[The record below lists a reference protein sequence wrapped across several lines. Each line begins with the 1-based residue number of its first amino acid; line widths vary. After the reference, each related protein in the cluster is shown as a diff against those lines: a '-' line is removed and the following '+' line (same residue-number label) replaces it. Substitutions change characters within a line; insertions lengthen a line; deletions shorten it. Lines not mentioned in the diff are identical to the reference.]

1 MVRSSTGEHRWASA
15 GFGHMRRLLFLFI
28 SLAVVA
34 TACSNDGVVEVAS
47 LADTAT
53 ADAQSGADNTEAEV
67 ATSAP
72 DTEAVPAAFDAATCG
87 FGAGLSA
94 DRIEIEQI
102 PGEGRQNTV
111 SALNSPAHS
120 SFPEPLVDLNR
131 ILSGGP
137 PPDGIPPIDNPIF
150 QTASTVD
157 WIECNE
163 PVLSLAVDGETR
175 AYPVQI
181 LTWHEIV
188 NDTFDDLAVTVS
200 YCPLCNSALAYKRDL
215 GDRVVTFGTSGRLFN
230 SSLVMYDR
238 ETESLW
244 THFNGTAVVGTLH
257 GTELELLP
265 MQTTSWSS
273 FLQANPDGL
282 VLTRETGHNRRYGQ
296 NPYSGYDDVTT
307 SPFLFDGDS
316 DPRLPAKERI
326 VGIRRNDDSAA
337 IVLESLSSVGVLA
350 TEVDGD
356 LLSVWHLP
364 GTATA
369 LEGSSV
375 AGGRDIGAV
384 GVYLPIVD
392 GQVLNFHRTDDG
404 VFIDAETGSSWNI
417 QGLALDGPLAGQ
429 RLEPVEHLDTFWF
442 ALAAFEPDT
451 RVVTG

>member
-1 MVRSSTGEHRWASA
+1 M
-15 GFGHMRRLLFLFI
+15 
-28 SLAVVA
+28 
-34 TACSNDGVVEVAS
+34 
-47 LADTAT
+47 
-53 ADAQSGADNTEAEV
+53 
-67 ATSAP
+67 
-72 DTEAVPAAFDAATCG
+72 
-87 FGAGLSA
+87 
-94 DRIEIEQI
+94 
-102 PGEGRQNTV
+102 
-111 SALNSPAHS
+111 
-120 SFPEPLVDLNR
+120 
-131 ILSGGP
+131 
-137 PPDGIPPIDNPIF
+137 
-150 QTASTVD
+150 
-157 WIECNE
+157 
-163 PVLSLAVDGETR
+163 LSLAVDGETR

-200 YCPLCNSALAYKRDL
+200 YCPLCNSALAYNRDL

-257 GTELELLP
+257 GTRLELLP
-265 MQTTSWSS
+265 MQTTSWAS

-282 VLTRETGHNRRYGQ
+282 VLTRETGHDRRYGQ

-384 GVYLPIVD
+384 GVYLPVID
-392 GQVLNFHRTDDG
+392 GQVLTFDRTDDG
-404 VFIDAETGSSWNI
+404 VFVDAETGSSWNI
-417 QGLALDGPLAGQ
+417 QGLALDGPLAGEQ
-429 RLEPVEHLDTFWF
+429 LQPVEHIDTFWF